1 MSIALEPPTMST
13 ENAVQAGE
21 RKEEIK
27 RALYI
32 LIVWT
37 TGVILAGILLVL
49 LSDVFASLFV

>member
-1 MSIALEPPTMST
+1 MST